1 MLRQAG
7 SCPKARVGEAP
18 VPKVG
23 GFDSGPEAAAPATP
37 RRRPPT
43 AVEAR
48 RDAAPTLAEGR
59 TRAVFRRGRSLCV
72 FPLERSPQGQLLAGP
87 GCRVGAP
94 RDVPLQGVW
103 GLQPV
108 RSAPRRVT
116 PLRPSRRS
124 PQRRWAP
131 TAFAR
136 APAGAGAHTPSEFA
150 VFFRVSLAVLAAH
163 LLRRTGLDLSPLDVA
178 LAVCTPRACQV
189 RCQTRCA
196 PLVNFYAPSEYL
208 GNFAPLDAPR
218 HLEGVS
224 RCSSSPH
231 EVARPSSVR
240 GSCRPLPATAAE
252 AAAAF
257 AAGLRPASVPT
268 TSFLT
273 TSPACSATNRPGI
286 SPGDAPGIHGPA
298 GCSHSSGDTASPRCA
313 APPDLLD
320 CTPDTVLTTRCPE
333 DAEAT
338 SNQPVTPVTTTPRRE
353 PPRRRCQTRPKPRSH
368 RFRNPPHRGDRP
380 LHQPKPKQSQHRRT
394 VASTFV
400 GTTPPKK
407 RSPRRP
413 RGPPGVCPRTEVA
426 EATPPRV
433 TTSTEVKTAS
443 RLSSPKPPKRPRRP
457 AAPHHCDGAS
467 SL

>member
-1 MLRQAG
+1 M
-7 SCPKARVGEAP
+7 
-18 VPKVG
+18 
-23 GFDSGPEAAAPATP
+23 
-37 RRRPPT
+37 
-43 AVEAR
+43 
-48 RDAAPTLAEGR
+48 
-59 TRAVFRRGRSLCV
+59 
-72 FPLERSPQGQLLAGP
+72 
-87 GCRVGAP
+87 
-94 RDVPLQGVW
+94 
-103 GLQPV
+103 

-353 PPRRRCQTRPKPRSH
+353 PPRRRRQTRPKPRSH

-443 RLSSPKPPKRPRRP
+443 RLSVPHPPKRAWYSTATASLRRRLQSLEVAVLAGFRFPVRQESNPPGLVWLGPRFAPLSATCSRRSPGLRLRSTPGLPPGSLRGHPPRLRAGRP
-457 AAPHHCDGAS
+457 APSRVPICQ
-467 SL
+467 